1 MEPNLSTNFL
11 LEQGIVLLN
20 GQIDDN
26 MAQMVNCQL
35 LYLNKKYPER
45 SIQMWI
51 NSPGGAVTAG
61 FAIYDV
67 MNYVKPPIETIA
79 IGMAASMAAFIL
91 SSGSRGKRCALPNT
105 EILIHQPIGQA
116 EGQTTDIILAAE
128 HIKRTRER
136 LELVLA
142 QNTGKRI
149 EQIHA
154 DIERDNIMLAHVAKE
169 YGLIDT
175 IIHTTPK
182 ALN

>member
-1 MEPNLSTNFL
+1 
-11 LEQGIVLLN
+11 
-20 GQIDDN
+20 
-26 MAQMVNCQL
+26 
-35 LYLNKKYPER
+35 
-45 SIQMWI
+45 
-51 NSPGGAVTAG
+51 
-61 FAIYDV
+61 
-67 MNYVKPPIETIA
+67 
-79 IGMAASMAAFIL
+79 MAAFIL